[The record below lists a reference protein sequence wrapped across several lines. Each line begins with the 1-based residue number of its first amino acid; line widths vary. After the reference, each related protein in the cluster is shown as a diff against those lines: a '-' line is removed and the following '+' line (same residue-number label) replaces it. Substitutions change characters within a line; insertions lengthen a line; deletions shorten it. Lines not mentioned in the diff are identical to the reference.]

1 MTTTA
6 AASSSTPTIQEL
18 NVGTSLDVSSI
29 VSGLMQVQDIPL
41 TELENQ
47 VTTEQAEVSAYGSLS
62 SALSTF
68 QSVVANAAD
77 SANFQTL
84 TASVGSTSAASAAI
98 STSTGT
104 GAATQGSHSLSI
116 SQLAQNQLIASG
128 DFSST
133 TAAVGTG
140 TLTIQYGSYASN
152 GSFTPSTTQ
161 ASTSVT
167 IGSGNSTVSGVVS
180 AINSAAGGVTASV
193 VNDGTGSRIVLS
205 GNNTG
210 ASNGFRVVVS
220 DSDGDNDD
228 SSGLSALAY
237 DPTDTSNTSGSALL
251 QSSQDAKLSVDN
263 IAVTSASN
271 TVTNAVQGVTLSL
284 TGTTTSAT
292 TLTVGSSASQASG
305 VVEGFVN
312 GYNTLV
318 SAITSLTSYDA
329 TTNQASALTGDT
341 STQIISENLQSAA
354 AATFNTGDPNYTDLA
369 DLGITFQADGTLAL
383 NSSKLSAALAADPN
397 AVQQIFST
405 TGSATDSSVSYNS
418 ATSDTKAGTYALNV
432 TQLATQGTLTGSAA
446 AGLTITAGSNDTFS
460 LDLDST
466 TAEITVPAGTYTAA
480 TLASAVQNAINT
492 NSTISKAG
500 LSVNVSNNNGV
511 LTVTPSN
518 YGSGSSATVDASAGA
533 VNLFGSSSTSTAGL
547 DVAGTINGDQL
558 IGNGQSATGAIGTP
572 EAGLNITIRGGS
584 TGARGSISYSQG
596 IGSQMDNLITGYLDP
611 TNGLIVSATNG
622 IQATITNLSDQ
633 ETQLNARLAVVQ
645 ANLEAEFTT
654 MSELLAKMQSTSA
667 YLEAQLGVAANTET
681 SATGAANSSSSSN
694 TTSSSGSSSGTS
706 ST

>member
-6 AASSSTPTIQEL
+6 AASTSTPTIQEL

-47 VTTEQAEVSAYGSLS
+47 VTGDQTEVSAYGALS

-68 QSVVANAAD
+68 QSVTANAATA
-77 SANFQTL
+77 SNFQTL
-84 TASVGSTSAASAAI
+84 TASVGSSSAASAAV
-98 STSTGT
+98 STSTGA
-104 GAATQGSHSLSI
+104 GAATQGSHSLAI
-116 SQLAQNQLIASG
+116 SQLAQNQLTASA
-128 DFSST
+128 DFSSN

-140 TLTIQYGSYASN
+140 TLTIQYGTYGSD
-152 GSFTPSTTQ
+152 GSFTPSTSQ
-161 ASTSVT
+161 ASTTVT
-167 IGSGNSTVSGVVS
+167 IGSGNDSVTGVVA
-180 AINSAAGGVTASV
+180 AINTAAGGVTASI

-205 GNNTG
+205 GNSTG
-210 ASNGFRVVVS
+210 AASGFRVVAA
-220 DSDGDNDD
+220 DSDGVNDD
-228 SSGLSALAY
+228 SSGLSSLAY
-237 DPTDTSNTSGSALL
+237 DPTDTSNSSGSTLL
-251 QSSQDAKLSVDN
+251 QSSQNAKLSIDN

-271 TVTNAVQGVTLSL
+271 TVTDALQGVTLTL
-284 TGTTTSAT
+284 TGTTSTAT

-305 VVEGFVN
+305 VVQAFVN

-318 SAITSLTSYDA
+318 NAVTSLTSYNA
-329 TTNQASALTGDT
+329 TTKTASVLTGDT
-341 STQIISENLQSAA
+341 TTQIISRNLQSVA

-369 DLGITFQADGTLAL
+369 DLGITFQADGTLKL
-383 NSSKLSAALAADPN
+383 NSSTLSTALSTDPG

-405 TGSATDSSVSYNS
+405 TGNATDSSVSYNT
-418 ATSDTKAGTYALNV
+418 ATGNTVAGSYALNV
-432 TQLATQGTLTGSAA
+432 TQIATQGTLTGSAA

-492 NSTISKAG
+492 NSIISKAG
-500 LSVNVSNNNGV
+500 LSVNVSSNDGV
-511 LTVTPSN
+511 LTLTPSN
-518 YGSGSSATVDASAGA
+518 YGSGSSATVDSSAGA
-533 VNLFGSSSTSTAGL
+533 VNLFGASSTSTAGV
-547 DVAGTINGDQL
+547 DVAGTINGDQF
-558 IGNGQSATGAIGTP
+558 IGNGQTATGAIGSA
-572 EAGLNITIRGGS
+572 EAGLEVTISGGS
-584 TGARGSISYSQG
+584 TGARGTVSYSQG

-622 IQATITNLSDQ
+622 IQATITNLSGQ

-667 YLEAQLGVAANTET
+667 YLAAQLGVSANTET
-681 SATGAANSSSSSN
+681 SATGAANSSSSSS
-694 TTSSSGSSSGTS
+694 TTSSGSSSS
-706 ST
+706 STT